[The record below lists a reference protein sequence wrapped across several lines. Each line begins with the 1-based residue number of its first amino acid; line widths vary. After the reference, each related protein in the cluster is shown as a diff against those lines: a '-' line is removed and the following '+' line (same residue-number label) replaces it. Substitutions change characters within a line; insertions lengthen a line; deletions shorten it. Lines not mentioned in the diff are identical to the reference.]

1 MHLYHRSYGSG
12 HPLIFLHG
20 LLGSSD
26 NWQLMA
32 KEFGSLFHTFTP
44 DARNHGRSPHSDEFS
59 YRIMAEDVRNFMDIY
74 KLPSAN
80 LLGHSMGGKTA
91 MKFALTYPDR
101 VDKLVIVDIAPR
113 AYGIT
118 QEPIIEAL
126 ASLRLFIY
134 RDREE
139 IDADLAKKIPELPV
153 RQFLMKNLIRDENQK
168 FIWKINL
175 DTIRKKY
182 SEIDAEVGSERS
194 FEKPTLFIR
203 GELSRYIT
211 PQDESA
217 IKKLF
222 PGVTITTIPGAGHWI
237 HSDAPGE
244 FAQTLM
250 NFLCT

>member
-12 HPLIFLHG
+12 HPLIILHG

-26 NWQLMA
+26 NWQIMA
-32 KEFGSLFHTFTP
+32 KEFGSLFQTFTL

-59 YRIMAEDVRNFMDIY
+59 YRIMSEDVRYFMDLY
-74 KLPSAN
+74 KLQSTI

-101 VDKLVIVDIAPR
+101 VEKLVVVDIAPR
-113 AYGIT
+113 AYGLI
-118 QEPIIEAL
+118 QDPILEAL
-126 ASLRLFIY
+126 ASLKLYIY

-139 IDADLAKKIPELPV
+139 IDADLAKKIPELAV
-153 RQFLMKNLIRDENQK
+153 RQFLMKNLLRNENQK
-168 FIWKINL
+168 FIWKMNL
-175 DTIRKKY
+175 DVIRNKY
-182 SEIDAEVGSERS
+182 AEIDAAIVSERS
-194 FEKPTLFIR
+194 FEKPALFMR
-203 GELSRYIT
+203 GELSEYIT

-217 IKKLF
+217 IKKMF
-222 PGVTITTIPGAGHWI
+222 PKATIATISGAGHWI
-237 HSDAPGE
+237 HADAPGE